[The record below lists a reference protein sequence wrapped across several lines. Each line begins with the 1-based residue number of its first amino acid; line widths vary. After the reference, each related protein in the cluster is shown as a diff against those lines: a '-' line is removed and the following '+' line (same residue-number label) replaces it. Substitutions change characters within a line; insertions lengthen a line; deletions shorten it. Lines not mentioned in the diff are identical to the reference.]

1 MSGGLLGFQRHR
13 RSARDL
19 VLSSLVSCSLVLL
32 SQAALAAVPRILPSF
47 SLLALLPVSALVLLG
62 TLALGRF
69 CRRLLGVRAS
79 APALVVFNI
88 LFLWGVYIA
97 FIRRVIPSLL
107 DALINAE
114 CALLLAGLYRI
125 LYGDPGIVGNDF
137 TYSEGV
143 HQNVFSE
150 VGFEAQSFPLFSRV
164 RYCNSCKASVR
175 GFDHHCPAFGNCIGY
190 KNHRLFMLL
199 IIGFVIAE
207 ASYTMC
213 STKYVVM
220 TLSTQESGFESNLS
234 GNLVISTTLF
244 SVLQVLWQVAFL
256 IWHMYCICLNIKT
269 DEWTIQINWKKYPEF
284 HIVIQPQP
292 GHPISEMRFMN
303 PYNKGIIGNIIEFLK
318 SKE

>member
-1 MSGGLLGFQRHR
+1 MSGGGLLGFQRHR

-32 SQAALAAVPRILPSF
+32 SQSALAAVPRILPSF

-62 TLALGRF
+62 TLVLGRF

-79 APALVVFNI
+79 APALVVFNL

-107 DALINAE
+107 DAFINAE

-125 LYGDPGIVGNDF
+125 LSGDPGIVGNDF
-137 TYSEGV
+137 THSEGV

-150 VGFEAQSFPLFSRV
+150 VGFEEQSFPVFSRV

-175 GFDHHCPAFGNCIGY
+175 GFDHHCPAFGNCIGH

-199 IIGFVIAE
+199 VIGFVIAE

-213 STKYVVM
+213 STKYVAM

-234 GNLVISTTLF
+234 GNLVISTMLF
-244 SVLQVLWQVAFL
+244 SVLQVLWQVVFL
-256 IWHMYCICLNIKT
+256 MWHMYCICLNIKT
-269 DEWTIQINWKKYPEF
+269 DEWINWKKYPEF
-284 HIVIQPQP
+284 HIVIQPQ
-292 GHPISEMRFMN
+292 GHLISEMRFTN
-303 PYNKGIIGNIIEFLK
+303 PYNKGIIGNIKEFLK